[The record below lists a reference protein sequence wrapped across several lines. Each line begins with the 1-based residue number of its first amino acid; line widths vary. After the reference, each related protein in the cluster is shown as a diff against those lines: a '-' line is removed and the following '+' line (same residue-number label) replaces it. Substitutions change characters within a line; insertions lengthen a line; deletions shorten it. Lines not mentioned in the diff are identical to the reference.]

1 MTAIWP
7 AGPPKVCSEMANQA
21 LVASRSGMTS
31 REVPVEADMPAP
43 NRVAGAKSSGALD
56 YALRRSQPPPAD
68 LPR

>member
-21 LVASRSGMTS
+21 LAASRNGMTS
-31 REVPVEADMPAP
+31 PEVPVGADMAAP
-43 NRVAGAKSSGALD
+43 NRVADPQSSGALD
-56 YALRRSQPPPAD
+56 YAVRQSQPPPDD